1 MSNQAEAILLQIR
14 ELDAHISRLI
24 IQAKELQKKMTSKVP
39 AVSA

>member
-1 MSNQAEAILLQIR
+1 MTQSEALLLQIR

-24 IQAKELQKKMTSKVP
+24 IQAKELQKKISKVP